1 MLYYL
6 LICYFGFAVVF
17 LLCGLLFGC
26 FCYYLGV
33 VGCCLGVG
41 VVICAWGGWGF
52 CCLFFVLSWLFFLV
66 VCSCSCYLV
75 CLLGDYGLGCYLYFG
90 VGCGLGCYLFV
101 VGCFGFGLLIGLIG
115 LGCFELF

>member
-1 MLYYL
+1 M
-6 LICYFGFAVVF
+6 F
-17 LLCGLLFGC
+17 LLLFRCCGLLFRGWGC
-26 FCYYLGV
+26 YLC
-33 VGCCLGVG
+33 VGWVG
-41 VVICAWGGWGF
+41 VLLFVF
-52 CCLFFVLSWLFFLV
+52 CSFLVVFLV